1 MIAEVAAMTAVG
13 FGFYVSGRLLWRGL
27 KLMVEKPNAVETEV
41 SEHENQ

>member
-1 MIAEVAAMTAVG
+1 MLAEVAAMTAVG

-27 KLMVEKPNAVETEV
+27 KLMVDKPNTMKAEV